1 VLIVLSGLPGTG
13 KTTIARELARLMDA
27 VHLRIDSIEQALRD
41 AGINVEGEGYAVAGA
56 VAGDNLRVGRT
67 VIADCVNPWR
77 LTRDRWRDVA
87 RRAGVSVL
95 EVEVVCS
102 DPAEHRR
109 RVETRAPDISGQ
121 RLPSWPEVLD
131 RDYQPWDRDRLV
143 IDTAHN
149 SVEACAQAIMTR
161 VVCLP
166 R

>member
-1 VLIVLSGLPGTG
+1 MLSGLPGTG
-13 KTTIARELARLMDA
+13 KTTIARELARVMDA

-41 AGINVEGEGYAVAGA
+41 AGVEVEGEGYAVAGA
-56 VAGDNLRVGRT
+56 VAGDNLRIGRT

-77 LTRDRWRDVA
+77 QTRDTWRDVA

-102 DPAEHRR
+102 DAAEHRR
-109 RVETRAPDISGQ
+109 RVETRAPDIPGQ
-121 RLPSWPEVLD
+121 RLPSWGEVLD
-131 RDYQPWDRDRLV
+131 RDYQPWDRDRLI
-143 IDTAHN
+143 IDAAHD
-149 SVEACAQAIMTR
+149 SVEACAQAIITR